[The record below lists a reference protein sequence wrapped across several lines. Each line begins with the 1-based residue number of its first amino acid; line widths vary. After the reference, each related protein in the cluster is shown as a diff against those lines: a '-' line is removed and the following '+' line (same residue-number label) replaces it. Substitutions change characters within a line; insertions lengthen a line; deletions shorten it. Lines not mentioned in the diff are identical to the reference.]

1 MDWNA
6 IKTEYITDE
15 TTSYQTLADKYG
27 CSKHTISER
36 ARAEGWVQERTQYL
50 HDIYT
55 KAKGN
60 AEKAAVRKTVKLSKV
75 ADKLLDKLIIL
86 IDSANDP
93 DSLKK
98 LTGAAKDIKELKGE
112 ISPIERREQEARIKK
127 LEKEIAGDGD
137 GAKTVTVNLLG
148 DLGKYAN

>member
-50 HDIYT
+50 HDVYT
-55 KAKGN
+55 KAKGD
-60 AEKAAVRKTVKLSKV
+60 AEKAAVRKTVKLSYV
-75 ADKLLDKLIIL
+75 ADQLLDKLIEL
-86 IDSANDP
+86 LAVVQDP

-112 ISPIERREQEARIKK
+112 ISAIERREQMARIAK
-127 LEKEIAGDGD
+127 LEREIAGDGESN
-137 GAKTVTVNLLG
+137 KTVTVNLVG
-148 DLGKYAN
+148 DLSKYAN

>member
-6 IKTEYITDE
+6 AKIEYITNEDS
-15 TTSYQTLADKYG
+15 SYQKIAEKYG
-27 CSKHTISER
+27 CSKNSVYNRST
-36 ARAEGWVQERTQYL
+36 AEGWVEEKERYWEETC
-50 HDIYT
+50 T
-55 KAKGN
+55 KTLKRS
-60 AEKAAVRKTVKLSKV
+60 AEEVARKNTKLSKV

-127 LEKEIAGDGD
+127 LEKEIAGDGE